1 MAPIK
6 SKGNEGKFIIFDL
19 ENKNEFGNFS
29 TKDGLVIEAFLC
41 TSCGEYK
48 FKAPKDVFDN

>member
-6 SKGNEGKFIIFDL
+6 SQGNDGKFIIFDL
-19 ENKNEFGNFS
+19 GDKNESGNFS
-29 TKDGLVIEAFLC
+29 TKDGLVVETYLC

-48 FKAPKDVFDN
+48 FKAPKEAFDN